1 MQGPADGIGPMEL
14 LVLAVLGGGCLLGV
28 GVLITVILLVIKK
41 STKDK

>member
-1 MQGPADGIGPMEL
+1 MQGPTAGIGIMEL